1 MQLLLDTPRRMRN
14 CRTLKM
20 RLLCRR
26 LPCYIVVWWWLLY
39 CITIL
44 EWRKAL
50 NVELFGVELAVPHVA
65 DLQLAERLVMEPPEP
80 PPTVQPPTSPDSAEP
95 VAFLFLVKDKLDYP
109 QLWQRFFRG
118 ADPAAYGVFFH
129 FFDTRCAA
137 PLSSP
142 ARRSARRAP
151 IALAVASA
159 EGAENRRATLR
170 GLANEGA
177 EIVAVPT
184 VTTRWCE
191 LMAAETSLYRGA
203 FRSEK
208 RRYAKFVLLSQD
220 SMPLTS
226 LEKTRG
232 RLLAR
237 ANTSSFCFAGANRM
251 QVPARC
257 SYGVHLMWKQP
268 LQLKHHQWTVLA
280 RRHVAALLAPAA
292 WPQLATH
299 FTDNYLGEPLWFELK
314 PDFVLLSLFAGLTRR
329 AHAARMRSSLC
340 WRRSAPGALPAWTP
354 SRRAWPRT
362 RRCCTTSRGARSPR
376 RAWLRNAPCSSTGP
390 GA

>member
-1 MQLLLDTPRRMRN
+1 MDTPRRMRS
-14 CRTLKM
+14 CRTLKT

-65 DLQLAERLVMEPPEP
+65 DLQLAERLVMEPPDP
-80 PPTVQPPTSPDSAEP
+80 PPAAQPPPSPDSAEP

-137 PLSSP
+137 ALSPP
-142 ARRSARRAP
+142 ARRSARRAL

-220 SMPLTS
+220 AMPLSS

-280 RRHVAALLAPAA
+280 RGHVAALLAPAA

-299 FTDNYLGEPLWFELK
+299 FTDNYLGEPLWFPERSR
-314 PDFVLLSLFAGLTRR
+314 PISFLLLV
-329 AHAARMRSSLC
+329 
-340 WRRSAPGALPAWTP
+340 
-354 SRRAWPRT
+354 WPI
-362 RRCCTTSRGARSPR
+362 
-376 RAWLRNAPCSSTGP
+376 
-390 GA
+390 